1 MSLFSPR
8 NRNEWERVA
17 HITSVVAKFELG
29 DFTNKISAR
38 DKSYSKLT
46 PSQRGEM
53 LRKSR
58 PERVRLMLE
67 ELGTTF
73 VKFGQILSTRADIVG
88 EDYAEELS
96 KLQDGMRPFSPEQ
109 AKKIINDELGKPT
122 SELFSSFD
130 DKPTASASIAQVHL
144 ATLKSGKRV
153 AIKVQRP
160 GIEETIKEDIRI
172 MYYIAQL
179 ARERIPESRKYD
191 PVYLVSEFERS
202 ILKELDFLREER
214 NAEHLREDFKKDRLI
229 YIPRMYEDLSTKR
242 VLVMEMVEGTRLL
255 EVIKSHS
262 GKFDKKMLAH
272 RLAQTFFKM
281 VLVDGFYHADPHPG
295 NIMIMKNGVI
305 CFLDY
310 GRVNTISSEVA
321 ENIFRLALF
330 AVNDDPEGLVAHLI
344 RTDMISDTHDMDK
357 LKADMTDLLD
367 RYYSTQIKD
376 VNIADLLTDLI
387 SAINKYNFRRPR
399 ELAELTRTL
408 LVLEG
413 TCMRLDPNFSV
424 AEEFEPYA
432 KRVLPASFSV
442 GKLVSS
448 INNSIVDFQYL
459 ARTMPSSLRRFMKR
473 LEEGTIRIE
482 MEHKDLSFFSASL
495 ERMANRLSLSLLLA
509 AMIVGS
515 ALIVSAN
522 YTLGLVGFIISGVLA
537 IALIAKMFIL
547 NHIEV

>member
-1 MSLFSPR
+1 MSVFSPR
-8 NRNEWERVA
+8 NKKELERVA
-17 HITSVVAKFELG
+17 RILSVVAKFELG
-29 DFTNKISAR
+29 NFTNRIPVK
-38 DKSYSKLT
+38 DKSYARL
-46 PSQRGEM
+46 SQKEKEEI
-53 LRKSR
+53 LKKSR

-73 VKFGQILSTRADIVG
+73 VKFGQILGTRADIVG
-88 EDYAEELS
+88 EDYASELS
-96 KLQDGMRPFSPEQ
+96 RLQDGMKPFPAEQ
-109 AKKIINDELGKPT
+109 AKRIIKDELGKPVD
-122 SELFSSFD
+122 ELFSSFD
-130 DKPTASASIAQVHL
+130 DRPMASASIAQVHL

-153 AIKVQRP
+153 AVKVQRP
-160 GIEETIKEDIRI
+160 GIEDTINEDIRI
-172 MYYIAQL
+172 MYYLAHMAQ
-179 ARERIPESRKYD
+179 ERIPESRKYD

-202 ILKELDFLREER
+202 ILKELDFLREAR
-214 NAEHLREDFKKDRLI
+214 NAEHLREDFKKDRWV
-229 YIPRMYEDLSTKR
+229 YIPKIYDNLSTKR
-242 VLVMEMVEGTRLL
+242 VLVMEMVEGTRLS
-255 EVIKSHS
+255 EVAKSHS
-262 GKFDKKMLAH
+262 KKFDKEAIAH

-295 NIMIMKNGVI
+295 NIIIVKNGII

-344 RTDMISDTHDMDK
+344 RTDMISDTRDMDR

-367 RYYSTQIKD
+367 KYYSTQIKD

-387 SAINKYNFRRPR
+387 TTISKYNFKRPR

-413 TCMRLDPNFSV
+413 TCMQLYSNFSV

-432 KRVLPASFSV
+432 KKVLPASFSPA
-442 GKLVSS
+442 KLASS
-448 INNSIVDFQYL
+448 ISSSLVDLQYL

-473 LEEGTIRIE
+473 LEDGTIRIE
-482 MEHKDLSFFSASL
+482 MEHKDLAFFSTSL
-495 ERMANRLSLSLLLA
+495 ERMANRMSLSLLLA

-522 YTLGLVGFIISGVLA
+522 RDLGIIGFVVSGVLA
-537 IALIAKMFIL
+537 MALVVKMFIL
-547 NHIEV
+547 NHVEL